1 MRSSRLFVHS
11 LLGALGSG
19 ELRRFSSCRLAMLP
33 TSGREAMRLVA
44 NALSMPSVK
53 AAEILA
59 SRPGWWSGRCPCGCH
74 AGAALAG
81 YTDADTRAEMSVLLT
96 P

>member
-1 MRSSRLFVHS
+1 MV
-11 LLGALGSG
+11 
-19 ELRRFSSCRLAMLP
+19 
-33 TSGREAMRLVA
+33 

-74 AGAALAG
+74 AGAVLAG

-96 P
+96 PEPPLSLKTTWRVPPRKSLACETRR